1 MESNNSG
8 KSDCQL
14 DLLGA
19 HELRESNLDV
29 WSSDASLVF
38 IPRLV
43 CHEVEEVL
51 AGETPETP
59 RGCGGSA
66 RNSRSLTVHQP
77 DLLEFLTADKQ
88 TQAEICQ
95 FACSQWF
102 SSRPV
107 LCWPEDPMSRLLA
120 SPVEADWAE
129 SGRLLFD
136 RQLFIQAMLCFDKAG
151 LPLER
156 DVTAAYQARKEAWCL
171 FSKSADEQTW
181 CSLFIKAA
189 EDFLDCAIRTEGKQQ
204 TDCYLRAAECFLQA
218 KSWMLAANAFVS
230 AEEYGLAVKCFCR
243 AGCFD
248 DAVTIVKQHKHRIQE
263 KLADEVLEMARLE
276 YLRQSQRSKEPFDD
290 AGRQLAHMEDRARLI
305 DPKYSDN
312 MVEEVEFRD
321 HDLLEYIRLLSASS
335 ENRMRQ
341 ALTQTLRGLW
351 MSLPFGST
359 RSRFDNPTV
368 LALLEQLPRFD
379 TKLMNDDER
388 RHVALFQAIHAQD
401 TDKLLLMAEEDV
413 VASRLCEA
421 LLCFSHCARDL
432 IPSQDVT
439 ISAFLSKSSLALTYY
454 DKLATL
460 AEDIRPSSVDIQ
472 RLLGFEPAQPDT
484 NTGPNSIEDGSSVIS
499 KFRLFST
506 SPMFERAK
514 SVIGNL
520 EQTLCALELTAV
532 TVSESDINRL
542 ANSTLLA
549 VLKSEVRAMHAVA
562 SIARCIQPCL
572 GLAVFGVCKLENC
585 GRLEVD
591 TYQTPNNTRQSQ
603 FHEVL
608 RAHLLQILIIDSC
621 PETTPEERR
630 WYDGCVIVITDTNTG
645 LRI

>member
-29 WSSDASLVF
+29 WSSDVSSVF

-43 CHEVEEVL
+43 CREIEEVL
-51 AGETPETP
+51 AGETPETLK
-59 RGCGGSA
+59 GCGGSA
-66 RNSRSLTVHQP
+66 RNSRSLTMHQL
-77 DLLEFLTADKQ
+77 DLVEFLTADKQ
-88 TQAEICQ
+88 IQAEISQ

-120 SPVEADWAE
+120 SPVEVDWAE

-136 RQLFIQAMLCFDKAG
+136 RQLFVQAMLCFDKAG

-156 DVTAAYQARKEAWCL
+156 DVAAAYQARKEAWCL
-171 FSKSADEQTW
+171 FAKSADEQIW
-181 CSLFIKAA
+181 SGLFIRAA
-189 EDFLDCAIRTEGKQQ
+189 GNFIYCAIRTDGKQQ
-204 TDCYLRAAECFLQA
+204 TDRYLRAAECYLQA
-218 KSWMLAANAFVS
+218 KSWVLAATAFVS
-230 AEEYGLAVKCFCR
+230 AEEYGLAAKCFCR
-243 AGCFD
+243 AGRFD
-248 DAVTIVKQHKHRIQE
+248 DAVTIVKKHKHEIQE
-263 KLADEVLEMARLE
+263 KLVDEVLEMARLE
-276 YLRQSQRSKEPFDD
+276 CLRQPRRSKEPFDD
-290 AGRQLAHMEDRARLI
+290 AGRQLAHMEDHTRLI
-305 DPKYSDN
+305 GPECSDN

-321 HDLLEYIRLLSASS
+321 YDLLEQIRLLSASS

-351 MSLPFGST
+351 ISLPFGST

-368 LALLEQLPRFD
+368 LALLEQLQRFD

-388 RHVALFQAIHAQD
+388 RQVALFQAIHAQD
-401 TDKLLLMAEEDV
+401 TDKLLLMAEENV

-421 LLCFSHCARDL
+421 LLCFSHCASDL
-432 IPSQDVT
+432 IPSQDTT
-439 ISAFLSKSSLALTYY
+439 ISTFLSKSSLALNYY

-460 AEDIRPSSVDIQ
+460 VQDIRPSSVDIQ

-484 NTGPNSIEDGSSVIS
+484 NAGPDSIEGDSSVTS

-514 SVIGNL
+514 SMIGTL
-520 EQTLCALELTAV
+520 EEIPCALELTAV
-532 TVSESDINRL
+532 TISESDIDIL
-542 ANSTLLA
+542 ATCTISTALR
-549 VLKSEVRAMHAVA
+549 SEVQAMHAVA
-562 SIARCIQPCL
+562 SVARCIEPCL
-572 GLAVFGVCKLENC
+572 GSAVFGICKLEKC
-585 GRLEVD
+585 GRLDVD
-591 TYQTPNNTRQSQ
+591 CYQISNNTRQAQ
-603 FHEVL
+603 FHE
-608 RAHLLQILIIDSC
+608 
-621 PETTPEERR
+621 
-630 WYDGCVIVITDTNTG
+630 
-645 LRI
+645 